1 MLNHQKLFEFIGNE
15 WQENIL
21 PSLME
26 YIKIPNKSPH
36 FDPDWEAHG
45 YMEQAVNHIADWCV
59 QHAPSDM
66 LMEVVRLPGR
76 TPLIFMEVPGQGEE
90 TVLLYGHLDKQPEMS
105 GWKEGLGPWQPVL
118 KDGKLYGRGGAD
130 DGYSAYASL
139 LAINALQKQGI
150 SHARCVILIEA
161 CEESGSYDLPYYIQA
176 LEERIGKPSLVI
188 CLDSGAGNY
197 EQLWMTTSLR
207 GNIVGELSV
216 EVLKEGV
223 HSGSASGIVADSFRI
238 ARQLLSRVEDETSG
252 IIELKDL
259 YCEIPTERV
268 KQAEA
273 CAEVLKEEVYRAFP
287 FQERVLPVSMEKA
300 ELILN
305 RTWRPA
311 MTITGAEGLPS
322 LANAGNVLRPK
333 TVLKVSMRI
342 PPLVNPEKAA
352 QALKSALT
360 ENPPYSAKVDFN
372 IADGAEGWHAP
383 LLTEWFSEAVNDA
396 SMTFYQKPAIYMGEG
411 GTIPFMG
418 MLGKKFPQAQFMITG
433 VLGPQSN
440 AHGPNEF
447 LHLEMVEKLTACV
460 SFVLAKHFDHFAL
473 DRTINS

>member
-1 MLNHQKLFEFIGNE
+1 MLNHQKLYEFIGNQ
-15 WQENIL
+15 WQKNIL

-45 YMEQAVNHIADWCV
+45 YMDQAVSHIADWCNLN
-59 QHAPSDM
+59 APRDM
-66 LMEVVRLPGR
+66 RLEVIRLTGR
-76 TPLIFMEVPGQGEE
+76 TPLIFMEVPGQGDE
-90 TVLLYGHLDKQPEMS
+90 TVLLYGHLDKQPEMT
-105 GWKEGLGPWQPVL
+105 GWKEGLGPWLPVL
-118 KDGKLYGRGGAD
+118 KEGKLYGRGGAD

-139 LAINALQKQGI
+139 MAINALQEQAI
-150 SHARCVILIEA
+150 PHARCVILIEA

-238 ARQLLSRVEDETSG
+238 ARQLLSRVEDESNG
-252 IIELKDL
+252 QIKLKDL
-259 YCEIPTERV
+259 YCEIPQERV

-273 CAEVLKEEVYRAFP
+273 CAGVLQEAVYNAFP
-287 FQERVLPVSMEKA
+287 FQEKVLPVSMDKTQ
-300 ELILN
+300 LILN

-311 MTITGAEGLPS
+311 MTITGAEGLPG

-342 PPLVNPEKAA
+342 PPLVNPQQAAQTLKAA
-352 QALKSALT
+352 LT
-360 ENPPYSAKVDFN
+360 DNPPYQAKVDFH

-383 LLTEWFSEAVNDA
+383 MLTEWFSNAVNEA
-396 SMTFYQKPAIYMGEG
+396 SMAFYQKPAIYMGEG

-460 SFVLAKHFDHFAL
+460 SFVLEKHFRHFSL
-473 DRTINS
+473 DSKINN